1 MERSTGWPVPIAHI
15 KSMNT
20 ESAAHRL
27 AHTAAAR
34 LAQAEHLIVDLDGTL
49 IREHEVLAGAAQLL
63 RRFDGRYVVVSNNS
77 THSPDSLSRKLHRM
91 GLKVAPQALVLAGEQ
106 TLAYL
111 RREHPK
117 ARIFLSGSRA
127 LQQMALAMG
136 CDLVRDEA
144 EVVVLALDPHFN
156 VARLTHI
163 VNQLRRGALLVVA
176 NADATHPGP
185 RGSVVPQTG
194 ALLAAVR
201 TASGVAPHRIIGKP
215 GPLLLAEGM
224 RRLSARADGC
234 VLIGDN
240 PDTDGLGARAMG
252 MACILVGAH
261 ERADVPELAALWRP
275 AVVSGAAESCLSS
288 V

>member
-1 MERSTGWPVPIAHI
+1 MEPRTGWPVSIADL
-15 KSMNT
+15 KPMNI
-20 ESAAHRL
+20 ESAAVHRL
-27 AHTAAAR
+27 AHAAASR
-34 LAQAEHLIVDLDGTL
+34 LARAEHLIVDLDGTL
-49 IREHEVLAGAAQLL
+49 IRESELLGGAAELL
-63 RRFDGRYVVVSNNS
+63 RRFEGRYAVVSNNS
-77 THSPDSLSRKLHRM
+77 THSPESLSRRLQRM

-127 LQQMALAMG
+127 LQELARAMG

-144 EVVVLALDPHFN
+144 DVVVLALDPHFN
-156 VARLTHI
+156 VARLAHI
-163 VNQLRRGALLVVA
+163 ANQLRRGALLVVA

-185 RGSVVPQTG
+185 QGRVVPQTG

-201 TASGVAPHRIIGKP
+201 TASGVEPHRIIGKP
-215 GPLLLAEGM
+215 GPLLLEEGL
-224 RRLSARADGC
+224 RRLSARADRC

-252 MACILVGAH
+252 MPFILVGGH
-261 ERADVPELAALWRP
+261 ERADVPALTELWRAP
-275 AVVSGAAESCLSS
+275 VAPPLSS

>member
-1 MERSTGWPVPIAHI
+1 MEHSTEWSVPIAA
-15 KSMNT
+15 MNPMNL
-20 ESAAHRL
+20 ESAPAH
-27 AHTAAAR
+27 R

-49 IREHEVLAGAAQLL
+49 IRESEVLDGAAELL
-63 RRFDGRYVVVSNNS
+63 QRFAGRYVVVSNNS
-77 THSPDSLSRKLHRM
+77 THSSAGLSRRLQRM
-91 GLKVAPQALVLAGEQ
+91 GLKIAPQALVLAGEQ

-111 RREHPK
+111 RRAHPK

-127 LQQMALAMG
+127 LRACALAMG

-144 EVVVLALDPHFN
+144 DVVLLALDPHFN
-156 VARLTHI
+156 TVRLAHI
-163 VNQLRRGALLVVA
+163 ANQLRRGALLVVA

-185 RGSVVPQTG
+185 QGSVVPETG

-215 GPLLLAEGM
+215 GPLLLVEGL
-224 RRLSARADGC
+224 RRLSARAERC

-240 PDTDGLGARAMG
+240 PDTDGLGARAMA
-252 MACILVGAH
+252 MPFILVGGH
-261 ERADVPELAALWRP
+261 ERAEVRTLSALWRRAP
-275 AVVSGAAESCLSS
+275 APGAAECLSS

>member
-111 RREHPK
+111 RREHPR

-127 LQQMALAMG
+127 LRQRALAMG
-136 CDLVRDEA
+136 CALVSGDA
-144 EVVVLALDPHFN
+144 DVVLLALDPHFN
-156 VARLTHI
+156 TARLAHI
-163 VNQLRRGALLVVA
+163 ANQLRRGALLVVA

-185 RGSVVPQTG
+185 QGSVVPETG

-215 GPLLLAEGM
+215 GPLLLAEGL
-224 RRLSARADGC
+224 RRLSARAERC

-240 PDTDGLGARAMG
+240 PDTDGLGARAMA
-252 MACILVGAH
+252 MPFILVGSH
-261 ERADVPELAALWRP
+261 ERAEVRTLSALWRRAP
-275 AVVSGAAESCLSS
+275 APGAAECFSS